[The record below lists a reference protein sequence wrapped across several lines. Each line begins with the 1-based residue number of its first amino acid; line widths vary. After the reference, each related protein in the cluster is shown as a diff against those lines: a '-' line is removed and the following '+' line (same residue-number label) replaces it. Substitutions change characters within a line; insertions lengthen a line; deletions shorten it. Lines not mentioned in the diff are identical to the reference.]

1 MYVHV
6 LVRFK
11 KYKYTC
17 GLLFAWLT
25 IPRIDLLTNLWLFL
39 YTNIVNEIYCHFT
52 LVNDL
57 QGNNDYFVFQQHLLF
72 ISVKS
77 YIFSHFAETEYIFFC
92 INHQY
97 ITG

>member
-39 YTNIVNEIYCHFT
+39 YINIVNKIYCHFP

-72 ISVKS
+72 FLSKVISFRILQKQNI
-77 YIFSHFAETEYIFFC
+77 YFFC
-92 INHQY
+92 IYHQY